1 MTRWY
6 RCPSTIHHFNLTTPD
21 TCWRCLSSRG
31 TMLHIWWEC
40 PPIQKF
46 WQQIFLLYC
55 KLMATALSPTPEI
68 ALLSMLPGT
77 LKSIKKDV
85 LRHFLAA
92 ARMVIPKYWK
102 SRTVYLPLG
111 EWAIEVDRIR
121 DLERLLAE
129 ESNKDNQF
137 SLTWTSWS
145 MFHYSSDSI
154 SWAEGK
160 IDSTTS

>member
-1 MTRWY
+1 
-6 RCPSTIHHFNLTTPD
+6 
-21 TCWRCLSSRG
+21 
-31 TMLHIWWEC
+31 
-40 PPIQKF
+40 
-46 WQQIFLLYC
+46 
-55 KLMATALSPTPEI
+55 MATALSPTPEI